1 MSTPPPGRPPEHP
14 EAATSLDFA
23 PPAPPVPPPPVVFS
37 NRAPPPAGTV
47 YVTRR
52 TTPLAVAS
60 LVLSLVWIFWIG
72 SALAVLFGVMA
83 LGKIRESGNTVGGY
97 GLAWAG
103 IIIGGLSLVPLA
115 LIFLAALGASSS

>member
-1 MSTPPPGRPPEHP
+1 MPPTPPR
-14 EAATSLDFA
+14 FA
-23 PPAPPVPPPPVVFS
+23 
-37 NRAPPPAGTV
+37 NRAPPPAATV

-72 SALAVLFGVMA
+72 SALAVVFGVMA
-83 LGKIRESGNTVGGY
+83 LSKIRDSGNTVGGD

-103 IIIGGLSLVPLA
+103 IIIGGLSLIPVA
-115 LIFLAALGASSS
+115 LIILAAMGASSS